1 MKNLQEVEE
10 LLDQY
15 TIEGEKFSYWV
26 DAKDIAHCSTGEEA
40 VYLMNEPLERAVQEN
55 SDIIYYSKAIEFLKE
70 HDPSL
75 RDSME
80 IASGMGYKVDDINS
94 ELLASLLNYQNNMD
108 TLSEDLEDF
117 AKDFNDLED
126 EPDEDED

>member
-1 MKNLQEVEE
+1 MV
-10 LLDQY
+10 
-15 TIEGEKFSYWV
+15 
-26 DAKDIAHCSTGEEA
+26 
-40 VYLMNEPLERAVQEN
+40 
-55 SDIIYYSKAIEFLKE
+55 
-70 HDPSL
+70 
-75 RDSME
+75 RDRNE
-80 IASGMGYKVDDINS
+80 IAFGKGYKVDDINS